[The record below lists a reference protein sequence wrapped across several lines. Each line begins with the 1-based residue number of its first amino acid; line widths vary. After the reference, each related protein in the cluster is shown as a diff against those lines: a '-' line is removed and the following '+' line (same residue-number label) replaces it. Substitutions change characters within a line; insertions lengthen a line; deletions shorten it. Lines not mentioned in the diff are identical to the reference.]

1 MNTPLHRVAMFGTL
15 TLLAALLALAACDTP
30 APPDAA
36 GSAPAS
42 QPGSQPGGHDMHAMH
57 GAEGSAPAAPP
68 KLDGPGKGKVF
79 NFALTLDPPAPP
91 MGSMFKL
98 EAKIT
103 DASGKPLTNAKV
115 KLDATM
121 PEHGHGMTTQPEIKE
136 LGDGRYVAEGMK
148 LHMPGRWVFT
158 ADADADARGA
168 DNVSFDYQ
176 QSPRASKP

>member
-15 TLLAALLALAACDTP
+15 TLLAALIALAACDTP
-30 APPDAA
+30 PAPGAD

-42 QPGSQPGGHDMHAMH
+42 QPGSQPGGHDMH
-57 GAEGSAPAAPP
+57 GAGGSAPAPTAT
-68 KLDGPGKGKVF
+68 LEGPGKGKVF
-79 NFALTLDPPAPP
+79 NFTLTHDPPAPP

-103 DASGKPLTNAKV
+103 DASGNPLTNAKV

-121 PEHGHGMTTQPEIKE
+121 PEHGHGMTTQPQIKE